1 MSDTATDLIR
11 ACPESDVH
19 EKQLTYVEQGGRN
32 FLVTRW
38 DGELRAFRNLCKHQ
52 YLVMD
57 DCPIEGDTLRCPY
70 HTVCY
75 SLDTGD
81 VTDDSGFM
89 GIEPLTR
96 YPVRVEDGWV
106 VMEVPKKERW

>member
-1 MSDTATDLIR
+1 MSAPSSITIK
-11 ACPESDVH
+11 ACPEADVR
-19 EKQLTYVEQGGRN
+19 EKQLTHVEQGGKN
-32 FLVTRW
+32 FLLTRW
-38 DGELRAFRNLCKHQ
+38 NGELRAFRNLCKHQ

-57 DCPIEGDTLRCPY
+57 DCPIEGDSLRCPY

-75 SLDTGD
+75 SLDTGA

-89 GIEPLTR
+89 GLEPLTR

-106 VMEVPKKERW
+106 MLDVPAKERW

>member
-1 MSDTATDLIR
+1 MTDATFDLIR
-11 ACPESDVH
+11 ACPESDVR

-38 DGELRAFRNLCKHQ
+38 NGELRGFRNLCKHQ

-57 DCPIEGDTLRCPY
+57 DCPIQDDSLRCPY

-75 SLDTGD
+75 SLDSGE
-81 VTDDSGFM
+81 VT
-89 GIEPLTR
+89 E
-96 YPVRVEDGWV
+96 
-106 VMEVPKKERW
+106 MEGAFKTAERPRLLKP